1 MTKLTQLLSLFGL
14 REIEMKLYEA
24 LFYGKEMGASELAKQ
39 AGVSRTSVYDLIKR
53 LKDEGL
59 VIESQKN
66 GTAVFSIQPPEKLQ
80 LLLAEKE
87 KELILAKSGLA
98 MLQTDYLKQN
108 KTAKPKLQ
116 MFEGKQE
123 LQQMMKD
130 LLLYRDITV
139 YALWPIETI
148 NKLLGAE
155 FMAEFHKKRAERNIA
170 LNVIWPV
177 GQLSEIK
184 KHSFLTDATQKRQA
198 RVAPVGVDFSLGY
211 SIYGNTVRFISSS
224 KENFGFLVESAEL
237 SAMMKSQW
245 EIIWRLSKSVG

>member
-1 MTKLTQLLSLFGL
+1 MTKLTQLPSLFGL
-14 REIEMKLYEA
+14 REIEMKLYES
-24 LFYGKEMGASELAKQ
+24 LFFGKEMGASELAKQ

-66 GTAVFSIQPPEKLQ
+66 GTAMFSVQPPEKLQ

-87 KELILAKSGLA
+87 KELVLAKSGLA

-116 MFEGKQE
+116 LFEGRQE

-139 YALWPIETI
+139 HALWPIETI
-148 NKLLGAE
+148 TKLLTAE
-155 FMAEFHKKRAERNIA
+155 FMDEFHKKRAERNIT
-170 LNVIWPV
+170 LRVIWPA
-177 GQLSEIK
+177 GQLSEVK
-184 KHSFLTDATQKRQA
+184 KHSFLKDATQKRQA
-198 RVAPVGVDFSLGY
+198 RVAPVSVDFSLGY

-224 KENFGFLVESAEL
+224 RENFGFLVESSEL
-237 SAMMKSQW
+237 AAMMKSQW
-245 EIIWRLSKSVG
+245 EIIGNLSRPIK

>member
-1 MTKLTQLLSLFGL
+1 MAKLTQLLSLFGL
-14 REIEMKLYEA
+14 REIEMKLYET

-39 AGVSRTSVYDLIKR
+39 TNISRTSVYDLIKR

-59 VIESQKN
+59 VTESQKN
-66 GTAVFSIQPPEKLQ
+66 GVAFYSIQPPEKLQ

-87 KELILAKSGLA
+87 KGILLAKSGLSL
-98 MLQTDYLKQN
+98 LQTDYLKQT

-139 YALWPIETI
+139 CALWPIETI
-148 NKLLGAE
+148 NRLLTAE
-155 FMAEFHKKRAERNIA
+155 FMAEFHKKRAEKNIA
-170 LNVIWPV
+170 LNVIWPA
-177 GQLSEIK
+177 GQLLETK
-184 KHSFLTDATQKRQA
+184 KYSFLKDATQKRQA
-198 RVAPVGVDFSLGY
+198 RVAPAGVDFSLGY
-211 SIYGNTVRFISSS
+211 SIYSNTVRFISSS
-224 KENFGFLVESAEL
+224 RENFGFLVESAEL

-245 EIIWRLSKSVG
+245 EIVWKLSKPVK

>member
-1 MTKLTQLLSLFGL
+1 
-14 REIEMKLYEA
+14 MKLYEA
-24 LFYGKEMGASELAKQ
+24 LFFGKEMGASELAKQ

-116 MFEGKQE
+116 MFEGRQE

-139 YALWPIETI
+139 SALWPIETI
-148 NKLLGAE
+148 AKLLTAE

-170 LNVIWPV
+170 LNVIWPA

-184 KHSFLTDATQKRQA
+184 KHSFLTDTTQKRQA
-198 RVAPVGVDFSLGY
+198 RTAPVGVDFSLGY

-224 KENFGFLVESAEL
+224 RENFGFLVESAEL

-245 EIIWRLSKSVG
+245 EIIWKLSKSVG

>member
-14 REIEMKLYEA
+14 REIEMKLYES
-24 LFYGKEMGASELAKQ
+24 LFFGKEMGASELAKQ

-59 VIESQKN
+59 VIEGQKN
-66 GTAVFSIQPPEKLQ
+66 GTAMFSVQPPEKLQ

-87 KELILAKSGLA
+87 KELVLAKSGLA

-116 MFEGKQE
+116 LFEGRQE

-139 YALWPIETI
+139 HALWPIETI
-148 NKLLGAE
+148 TKLLTAE
-155 FMAEFHKKRAERNIA
+155 FMAEFHKKRAERNIT
-170 LNVIWPV
+170 LKVIWPA
-177 GQLSEIK
+177 GQLSEVK
-184 KHSFLTDATQKRQA
+184 KHSFLKDATQKRQA
-198 RVAPVGVDFSLGY
+198 KIAPAHIDFSLGY
-211 SIYGNTVRFISSS
+211 TIYNNTVRFISSS

-237 SAMMKSQW
+237 AAMMKSQW
-245 EIIWRLSKSVG
+245 EIIWNLSRPIK

>member
-1 MTKLTQLLSLFGL
+1 MNKLTQLLSLFDL
-14 REIEMKLYEA
+14 REIEINLYEA

-98 MLQTDYLKQN
+98 VLQTDYLKQN

-116 MFEGKQE
+116 MFEGRQE

-139 YALWPIETI
+139 HALWPIETI
-148 NKLLGAE
+148 TKLLTAE

-170 LNVIWPV
+170 LDVIWPA
-177 GQLSEIK
+177 GQLTEIK
-184 KHSFLTDATQKRQA
+184 KHSFLKDATQKRQA

-245 EIIWRLSKSVG
+245 EIIWRLSKPVK

>member
-1 MTKLTQLLSLFGL
+1 
-14 REIEMKLYEA
+14 MKLYEA

-53 LKDEGL
+53 PKDEGL

-87 KELILAKSGLA
+87 KELILAKSSIS

-116 MFEGKQE
+116 MFEGGQE

-139 YALWPIETI
+139 RALWPIETI
-148 NKLLGAE
+148 TKLLTAE

-170 LNVIWPV
+170 LNVIWPA
-177 GQLSEIK
+177 GQLTEIK
-184 KHSFLTDATQKRQA
+184 KHSFLKDATQKRQA
-198 RVAPVGVDFSLGY
+198 RVAPAGIDFSLGY

-224 KENFGFLVESAEL
+224 RENFGFLVESAEL

-245 EIIWRLSKSVG
+245 EIIWKLSKPVK